1 MFMKKIILAFD
12 GAHFSEGAF
21 EFARHLNEKQRI
33 LLTGVFLP
41 QVSYANLWSYA
52 SPAPGTLSIPLVEES
67 DQEAIEKNI
76 GQFESLCDKNGID
89 CTVHKDFFNLALP
102 ELANETRFADLAI
115 LGSETF
121 YAGLG
126 VERPNEYLKDILHAA
141 ECPVMVVPEK
151 FHFPTSNIL
160 AYDGSESSV
169 FAIKQF
175 AYLFPSLLYN
185 ETLLVSIQKEDDG
198 AIPHEEYAE
207 ELVSRHFSRLTV
219 LKLKKERQKDFTEWI
234 HGRKNPVIVTG
245 AFGRSFFSQLF
256 KKSFISEVI
265 REHKLPVFITHR

>member
-1 MFMKKIILAFD
+1 MKKVILAFD

-21 EFARHLNEKQRI
+21 EFARQLNEKQRI

-52 SPAPGTLSIPLVEES
+52 SPTPGTLSIPLVEES
-67 DQEAIEKNI
+67 DQQAVEKNI
-76 GQFESLCDKNGID
+76 AQFESRCRENVID
-89 CTVHKDFFNLALP
+89 YSVHKDFFNLALP
-102 ELANETRFADLAI
+102 ELADETRFADLAV

-121 YAGLG
+121 YVNLG
-126 VERPNEYLKDILHAA
+126 AEKPNEYLKDILHAA
-141 ECPVMVVPEK
+141 ECPVMVVPER

-175 AYLFPSLLYN
+175 AYMFPSFLYN
-185 ETLLVSIQKEDDG
+185 ETLLVTVQKEDSRP
-198 AIPHEEYAE
+198 IPHEQYME
-207 ELVSRHFSRLTV
+207 ELVSRHFPRLAV
-219 LKLKKERQKDFTEWI
+219 LKLKKDRQKDFAAWL
-234 HGRKNPVIVTG
+234 HGKKNPVIVTG

-265 REHKLPVFITHR
+265 REHRLPVFITHR